1 MLLLVAPDAWRERLR
16 TAEPA
21 RAADATTPVGDTV
34 LQSKKVLVSHGV
46 TGNTASSVN
55 RISSKKKKSKLIPLQ
70 PIDIEL
76 YRKSLAATPPTN
88 PSIESHID
96 RSLLPLDQHVVI
108 DFSLYRPTFP
118 KRKEIE
124 KGVYPGVTS
133 VKASSS
139 DSPFSL
145 PRSIDEE
152 CSVLDGDGPS
162 LHSVREGLAADES
175 VIFER
180 LVSDGNSDGAVANP
194 SMPLESSE
202 DIAQFDEGIN
212 NMGEVVRSDEWA
224 VQLVAREHA
233 SQTSPSPPTTLVSC
247 SIPEDPTPVPCD
259 TAHSRHSAIPEHM
272 NDSGAHKENLRVRGE
287 GEAILPPIGTVL
299 RVPEVQSRPD
309 VPTIYS
315 VTSTS
320 LPALPPPSSSGSAN
334 QRRESKPTKPDVS
347 DLEVVKQLR
356 QALRGRAEVQ

>member
-1 MLLLVAPDAWRERLR
+1 VHRRTGGACSASGGDAVCSGVTHRRGCGEARMGFDPGDGQVVIPADCGDEAPDSLNEGLVA
-16 TAEPA
+16 A
-21 RAADATTPVGDTV
+21 RFDGVVPEEADAVLTVCKEVDAPPCHSRGEPV
-34 LQSKKVLVSHGV
+34 SAA
-46 TGNTASSVN
+46 N
-55 RISSKKKKSKLIPLQ
+55 PL
-70 PIDIEL
+70 
-76 YRKSLAATPPTN
+76 
-88 PSIESHID
+88 
-96 RSLLPLDQHVVI
+96 
-108 DFSLYRPTFP
+108 
-118 KRKEIE
+118 
-124 KGVYPGVTS
+124 TS
-133 VKASSS
+133 VI
-139 DSPFSL
+139 F
-145 PRSIDEE
+145 
-152 CSVLDGDGPS
+152 
-162 LHSVREGLAADES
+162 ES
-175 VIFER
+175 AIFER

>member
-1 MLLLVAPDAWRERLR
+1 
-16 TAEPA
+16 
-21 RAADATTPVGDTV
+21 
-34 LQSKKVLVSHGV
+34 
-46 TGNTASSVN
+46 
-55 RISSKKKKSKLIPLQ
+55 
-70 PIDIEL
+70 
-76 YRKSLAATPPTN
+76 
-88 PSIESHID
+88 
-96 RSLLPLDQHVVI
+96 
-108 DFSLYRPTFP
+108 
-118 KRKEIE
+118 
-124 KGVYPGVTS
+124 
-133 VKASSS
+133 
-139 DSPFSL
+139 
-145 PRSIDEE
+145 
-152 CSVLDGDGPS
+152 
-162 LHSVREGLAADES
+162 
-175 VIFER
+175 
-180 LVSDGNSDGAVANP
+180 
-194 SMPLESSE
+194 MPLESSE